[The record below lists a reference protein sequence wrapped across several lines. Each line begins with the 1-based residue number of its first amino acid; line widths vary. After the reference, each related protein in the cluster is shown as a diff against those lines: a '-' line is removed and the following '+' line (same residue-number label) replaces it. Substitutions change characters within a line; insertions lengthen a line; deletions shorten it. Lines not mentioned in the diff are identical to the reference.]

1 MSWVPGYLCPEAG
14 LERRGLCQGHFRRQ
28 PAPCMFPAALCIGLV
43 AASPTVSPT
52 IFRRG
57 LSREHQIPSQ
67 RTQAFWGHS
76 HSWVLFPGSPHSVAP
91 ALGAPSVGAGTLGS
105 HPQVSDFLPEQ
116 LLARGRKEC
125 VSNTHV
131 LAEVLQRKRT
141 RRGCMCIYAT
151 V

>member
-1 MSWVPGYLCPEAG
+1 MSWVLGYLCPKAG
-14 LERRGLCQGHFRRQ
+14 LERQGLCQGRFRGQ
-28 PAPCMFPAALCIGLV
+28 PAPCMLLAALCIGLV
-43 AASPTVSPT
+43 AASPT

-57 LSREHQIPSQ
+57 LPREHQVPSQ
-67 RTQAFWGHS
+67 RPQAFWGHS
-76 HSWVLFPGSPHSVAP
+76 HSWVLFPGSPHSVVP

-125 VSNTHV
+125 LSNTHV

-141 RRGCMCIYAT
+141 RRGCMCIS
-151 V
+151 VSV